1 MSRSVRETSAG
12 NWVGHILRMHEHR
25 LVWRV
30 LLICVKPIPES
41 IFGDVPELDVAAAI
55 KVSRERI
62 EWKSRRH
69 VGETAENNSTKQC
82 NNMKSGSVLPRAHS
96 YDAAVSVG
104 ANYNGLPCAPN
115 VTS

>member
-1 MSRSVRETSAG
+1 M
-12 NWVGHILRMHEHR
+12 
-25 LVWRV
+25 WRV
-30 LLICVKPIPES
+30 LFICVKPISES

-69 VGETAENNSTKQC
+69 VGETAENNSKKQC
-82 NNMKSGSVLPRAHS
+82 NNIVLWSNMKSESVLLRAQA

-104 ANYNGLPCAPN
+104 AN
-115 VTS
+115 